1 MVESNKPSIKVLIA
15 DLFSEDSIKEL
26 KESKVHVTYDHS
38 LNGESL
44 TKALSE

>member
-1 MVESNKPSIKVLIA
+1 MVESSSKPTLKVLIA

-26 KESKVHVTYDHS
+26 KSSGVEVTYNHS

-44 TKALSE
+44 TKAL